1 MCSNDT
7 LSIKD
12 VRVSS
17 DDGLV
22 VRGRTCKKNNDKKMD
37 LDLNQYPRRNNKC
50 FNCNKEGH
58 YMRNCPDCKENEKEN
73 VFNDGETKI
82 VKENSNI
89 TYVLSVIINKLGDK
103 WILNSKYSY
112 YIFPNKDW
120 FSTYQQI
127 DGGKALLV
135 NSVACKVVGVN
146 II

>member
-1 MCSNDT
+1 
-7 LSIKD
+7 
-12 VRVSS
+12 
-17 DDGLV
+17 
-22 VRGRTCKKNNDKKMD
+22 
-37 LDLNQYPRRNNKC
+37 
-50 FNCNKEGH
+50 
-58 YMRNCPDCKENEKEN
+58 MRNCPDCKENEKEN
-73 VFNDGETKI
+73 GFNDGDTKI

-135 NSVACKVVGVN
+135 NSVACKVVRVN
-146 II
+146 IIWIKMHDDIVRTLTDVRHVLELKKILIFLGIIDSNGCT